1 MDLGYK
7 NQNVRGRKAFKKGQS
22 LILFTVR
29 KVFEQF
35 CATSYIV
42 SVRGIA
48 LMRGILMRG
57 TSVYR

>member
-7 NQNVRGRKAFKKGQS
+7 NQNVTGRKAFKKGQS

-35 CATSYIV
+35 CTTSYIV
-42 SVRGIA
+42 SVEW
-48 LMRGILMRG
+48 
-57 TSVYR
+57 